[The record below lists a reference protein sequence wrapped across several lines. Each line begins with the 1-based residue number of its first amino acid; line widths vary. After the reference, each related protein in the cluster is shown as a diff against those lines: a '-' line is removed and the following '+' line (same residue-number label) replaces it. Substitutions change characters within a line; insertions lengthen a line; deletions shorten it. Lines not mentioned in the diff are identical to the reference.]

1 MESRFKKYDMIVKEG
16 LFLGREELA
25 GGDGLKGEGNGG

>member
-1 MESRFKKYDMIVKEG
+1 MIVKEG

-25 GGDGLKGEGNGG
+25 GGDGLKGEGNGGWMW